1 MPLKLNFKRTHR
13 YNVAA
18 KDLHVIR
25 IYTLD
30 NTCVEYTVSSSTTG
44 RDALEYVAQ
53 RLDIEDI
60 YFFGFTYE
68 DWAGEQKCLFLN
80 KSIKKQLDKYARQHA
95 LTLTVMLFIDNP
107 QFLPDPQIRRW
118 FYLQL
123 RRNVAMGLLPVT
135 LKLAIK
141 LQAYSLQAE
150 FGDFVDIETTL
161 SNWRERNLH
170 SETSVVGAFDLSTT
184 EYVDDIVWGYS
195 HLQGVSQDNAIW
207 YFLDEIR
214 HNPLYGVRTFSGMTC
229 SNEVAELGV
238 SRNGINITTFEPQ
251 RQTIAN
257 LKWEHIKDLTYTRK
271 TFTIQLLKRGKS
283 VHFIFEDYESARYLW
298 QFCIQMHS
306 SYIDYWTHVKSVPP
320 QPAVHI
326 SEPPDILRGTELRCT
341 YSGSPVLNDFAA
353 ELSTSEQPSQ
363 QYTKYDVEPVNDESQ
378 RIQQNNADPQ
388 HSGGLINPCKLIDP
402 FKIESNT
409 TALTSDNKTFRI
421 NPSLRRPSEA
431 TCMVSCNSNFI
442 QNTFVSKVTTT
453 NADFKEQNADSESG
467 TLVGHWSL
475 KSGAGTLDSQLL
487 NKGCVTCLP
496 GRECLK
502 PTGWFLSKSGVANTT
517 SAVSKESKI
526 TFSDQQSSKT
536 CSSLAPLTNKEMQ
549 INHEDS
555 SFVQNKQHNTSEI
568 TEEHKITKSHRSHK
582 HRQTKRHHQEQIKP
596 NIAITSE
603 MTNRHENTNC
613 CEPLSPLH
621 LSTVDVVLSKKE
633 VCPEQSSPSS
643 LASSD
648 SSSEHVLVSPRASFS
663 SSSSSCTASIKKI
676 DLVHAAQHQS
686 CSSSTSS
693 SSSNSITQADFEA
706 NEARKTSFGFAAS
719 LCTSANNVTFKS
731 PSKSNTRGLSS
742 GSGPTF
748 PSGRKL
754 WHELIHS
761 NSGGIL
767 PLLSGLSQRHYRPQ
781 SQMKRFQ
788 ASTSIAPEA
797 IVQKPDFE
805 AVTTSYIQN
814 RHNSK
819 KTVDGLSTHIHKSS
833 TQLSPSNNPLQE
845 FQRWFSS
852 AKHRIP
858 FGWTSNATSRG
869 TAMNISAPLP
879 YQTSGNCYESHV
891 TRSEKEQCLD
901 VTSNPVSSTAHQN
914 INNQST
920 SKTGRLE
927 RSASES
933 YSRSVSS
940 SLNNSRTIV
949 LVNLEQSS
957 VDDANPQKL
966 KSSTKDSKN
975 TTVNETKILT
985 PSIHLLPPSPTRSSF
1000 KISGNKE
1007 INVVKG
1013 DLHDSKVL
1021 LTSCSNFNSKPE
1033 SNNSEKKHPEDNEIY
1048 NKSNVNKVNLISEPK
1063 NNFLSNLQSRNF
1075 TRPLNQSTQQEQ
1087 GNFRTSS
1094 SSSWRLFPCPL
1105 TLNEANRLAVTPPR
1119 KFINSVSDNCCSSPT
1134 EFHPNRPMYN
1144 VSGYQHSNFNHG
1156 PRVNLD
1162 ISHTTITEATFRE
1175 EMDGKRQIIKN
1186 TLNNNMC
1193 QRHFSTTPTTPVS
1206 RPNLLWKEAS
1216 DQPCDHG
1223 SSRELAH
1230 SLREQDECDNNKQ
1243 TNVDVKGP
1251 VSSSTNVNRECSSV
1265 INTWSSNN
1273 QLKSKSVVD
1282 DENCILDT
1290 MENSQEL
1297 ENKPSSNTLLTTSS
1311 SSDQCSIPRP
1321 SSGTMHLLT
1330 NSDIHQLLSLTNLKE
1345 TELAH
1350 RLLAE
1355 YRQALLQQ
1363 QCLHTNSV
1371 STPNLTASQ
1380 ELQVLSSSNAAED
1393 IEVQGDQINTSA
1405 PEKPR
1410 YKTFNKR
1417 SDDSRKTSKKS
1428 HGTNHISSD
1437 SMRNPSEVSH
1447 SSQTAL
1453 RLKVRCNRNIEIQSI
1468 DSPDY
1473 VNAAAFRN
1481 DRRHTNE
1488 RPLSLASST
1497 DIDSN
1502 ATFRVLSSFEMRT
1515 SSGGNYS
1522 TGNLILTNCSIGSEE
1537 ATMGLSVDLTNPDSQ
1552 PGVES
1557 MTSHSSNK
1565 SWDQEQKSI
1574 TEGNHL
1580 QDHKDN
1586 NSNTEVCLHEDL
1598 TCTDVDK
1605 LNIYGQPPDLCMTQK
1620 GTSFSIKEYLNKPRS
1635 KVQCNHLNSQ
1645 RRHVIGEYENLEAI
1659 SCEKNKKNYL
1669 PDYLCRSTHEHHDGN
1684 HCISHDSQPQRTL
1697 SKNVIS
1703 SCNTPPESLT
1713 TLTRS
1718 GESTS
1723 PSPSTY
1729 SESSSTLSSSSPYS
1743 DLGCIDSIKRVS
1755 LRKRSAGKT
1764 PFNTRNEVQHSL
1776 PWRQLC
1782 YLEGGTKFKRNHSKD
1797 EKYCQMFSTVIT
1809 PRFKK
1814 RIKYC
1819 NCSCHKSVEHLKI
1832 NKPNSSRTETNDL
1845 SLIDVSNP
1853 SGYRRIKQKAHSF
1866 EPFSK
1871 ITNAKPSEHHYTSV
1885 CFEDVSKGVVPSESA
1900 SSNIQEYQRKHI
1912 KSSNRKSHHII
1923 ASNIPVSVNRSN
1935 YPPCCYCEQM
1945 DYHSHNDVSDS
1956 MNTSPTDS
1964 PCLSSASSYSFSTS
1978 SLDVQPVFDCPH
1990 HFHIPSYTSVVIG
2003 HKSGRNH
2010 RSGSLEPSSII
2021 HRSIPRKPKPRNF
2034 TKSSKRRLSVRKE
2047 YHNGNSQSTNSVGLH
2062 YSENYKREHC
2072 SCCEFHE
2079 SPTKR
2084 DLLEQYNRNNN
2095 NSSNTNSINDN
2106 KTINNKS
2113 VNLFFRLPFT
2123 NGYHDNDSSKYSRH
2137 FDHGLKNDEKPPI
2150 IVKRKFNGLN
2160 NGNNITCQHTH
2171 RGEYYS
2177 TKEKNLTDTPFIQ
2190 KGINNNDDTVATT
2203 TSSTATITNNNNNS
2217 NTYSCNHQNRSA
2229 QNFEN
2234 EGSFKPPRPKD
2245 LKVFSRNQ
2253 NFSPVDL
2260 TKYRSSSGKMISFFK
2275 KKIPSES
2282 QIMAHDQLQEMNKS
2296 TEKEAI
2302 KCSWTEKGNL
2312 PTPNASIHTPLP
2324 SPDLLCRPNAKNNG
2338 YAVGSLRPSKV
2349 SDYRRENLIKLDDS
2363 AYSNKLLYHECY
2375 QEHENHRKNG
2385 PKFSP
2390 LNEPC
2395 QLEEP
2400 QESGQNTFVKPSAKT
2415 IKQKLS
2421 PTNDLS
2427 PTHALVYTASV
2438 EFGPKQQSDP
2448 NTINSNHSSVV
2459 HEKSKAYERQSEP
2472 RNIPLIRNGSMEPD
2486 DSNKK
2491 NTTLRKGNIS
2501 TIPLIA
2507 TDHSCI

>member
-1 MPLKLNFKRTHR
+1 
-13 YNVAA
+13 
-18 KDLHVIR
+18 
-25 IYTLD
+25 
-30 NTCVEYTVSSSTTG
+30 
-44 RDALEYVAQ
+44 
-53 RLDIEDI
+53 
-60 YFFGFTYE
+60 
-68 DWAGEQKCLFLN
+68 
-80 KSIKKQLDKYARQHA
+80 
-95 LTLTVMLFIDNP
+95 
-107 QFLPDPQIRRW
+107 
-118 FYLQL
+118 
-123 RRNVAMGLLPVT
+123 
-135 LKLAIK
+135 
-141 LQAYSLQAE
+141 
-150 FGDFVDIETTL
+150 
-161 SNWRERNLH
+161 
-170 SETSVVGAFDLSTT
+170 
-184 EYVDDIVWGYS
+184 
-195 HLQGVSQDNAIW
+195 
-207 YFLDEIR
+207 
-214 HNPLYGVRTFSGMTC
+214 MTC

-257 LKWEHIKDLTYTRK
+257 LKWEHIKDLTYARK

-353 ELSTSEQPSQ
+353 ELSTSQQPSQ
-363 QYTKYDVEPVNDESQ
+363 QCTKYDMEPVNDESQ
-378 RIQQNNADPQ
+378 RTQPNNADPQ
-388 HSGGLINPCKLIDP
+388 HIGGLINPCKSMDP
-402 FKIESNT
+402 FKNESNT

-421 NPSLRRPSEA
+421 NPSPRRSSEA
-431 TCMVSCNSNFI
+431 TCIVSCNSNFI
-442 QNTFVSKVTTT
+442 QNTFVNKITTT

-475 KSGAGTLDSQLL
+475 KSGAETLDSQLL

-502 PTGWFLSKSGVANTT
+502 PTGWFLSKSGGANIT
-517 SAVSKESKI
+517 SAVSKESKTTFNDPPSSI
-526 TFSDQQSSKT
+526 TGVSS
-536 CSSLAPLTNKEMQ
+536 APLTNKETQ
-549 INHEDS
+549 KNHEDS

-568 TEEHKITKSHRSHK
+568 TEEHKITRSHRSHK

-596 NIAITSE
+596 NIALTSE
-603 MTNRHENTNC
+603 MTNRHENTNY

-621 LSTVDVVLSKKE
+621 LPAVNAVLGKKE

-663 SSSSSCTASIKKI
+663 SSSSSCTPSIKKI
-676 DLVHAAQHQS
+676 DLVHAVQHQS

-693 SSSNSITQADFEA
+693 SSSNSIMQADFEA

-731 PSKSNTRGLSS
+731 PSKSNKRGLSS
-742 GSGPTF
+742 SSGPTF

-797 IVQKPDFE
+797 NVQKPDFE
-805 AVTTSYIQN
+805 AVTTRYIQN

-819 KTVDGLSTHIHKSS
+819 RTVDGLSSHIHKSS
-833 TQLSPSNNPLQE
+833 TQLSSSNNPLQE

-858 FGWTSNATSRG
+858 FGWASNSTSRG

-879 YQTSGNCYESHV
+879 YQTSGNCYENHV
-891 TRSEKEQCLD
+891 TRSEKEKCLG
-901 VTSNPVSSTAHQN
+901 VMSNRVSSTAHQN

-957 VDDANPQKL
+957 MDDANSQKL
-966 KSSTKDSKN
+966 KFSTKDSN
-975 TTVNETKILT
+975 STSANETKILT
-985 PSIHLLPPSPTRSSF
+985 PTIHLLPPSPTRPSF
-1000 KISGNKE
+1000 KINSNKQM
-1007 INVVKG
+1007 NVVKG
-1013 DLHDSKVL
+1013 DLHDSNVP
-1021 LTSCSNFNSKPE
+1021 LTLCPNVDSNPE
-1033 SNNSEKKHPEDNEIY
+1033 SNNNQKKHPEGNEMY
-1048 NKSNVNKVNLISEPK
+1048 NKSNVNKVNLVSEPK
-1063 NNFLSNLQSRNF
+1063 SNFLSNLQPRNF

-1119 KFINSVSDNCCSSPT
+1119 KFVNSVSDNCCSSPT
-1134 EFHPNRPMYN
+1134 ELHSNRPMYN

-1162 ISHTTITEATFRE
+1162 ISPTKITEATFRE

-1186 TLNNNMC
+1186 TLNDNMC
-1193 QRHFSTTPTTPVS
+1193 QRHFSRTPTTPVS

-1216 DQPCDHG
+1216 DQSCDHG
-1223 SSRELAH
+1223 SSREIHH
-1230 SLREQDECDNNKQ
+1230 SLRQQDECDNDRQ
-1243 TNVDVKGP
+1243 TNVDVNGS
-1251 VSSSTNVNRECSSV
+1251 VSSPTNDNREGRSV

-1282 DENCILDT
+1282 DENCVHDT

-1371 STPNLTASQ
+1371 STPNLSASQ
-1380 ELQVLSSSNAAED
+1380 ELQVLSSSIVAED
-1393 IEVQGDQINTSA
+1393 MEGQEDQINTPA
-1405 PEKPR
+1405 PQKSR
-1410 YKTFNKR
+1410 YKTSKKQF
-1417 SDDSRKTSKKS
+1417 DGSRQTSKKS
-1428 HGTNHISSD
+1428 HETNHISSN
-1437 SMRNPSEVSH
+1437 SVRNPSEVSH
-1447 SSQTAL
+1447 SNQTAS
-1453 RLKVRCNRNIEIQSI
+1453 RLKVRCNRNIDIQSI

-1481 DRRHTNE
+1481 DRRHTND

-1552 PGVES
+1552 PGEES
-1557 MTSHSSNK
+1557 ITSHSSNK
-1565 SWDQEQKSI
+1565 SWDQEQRLI
-1574 TEGNHL
+1574 TEENHL
-1580 QDHKDN
+1580 DDHKDN
-1586 NSNTEVCLHEDL
+1586 NSNTEVCPLEDS

-1605 LNIYGQPPDLCMTQK
+1605 LNTCGQPPDLCMTQK
-1620 GTSFSIKEYLNKPRS
+1620 GTLFSIKECLNKPRF
-1635 KVQCNHLNSQ
+1635 KVQCNHLNSISSQ

-1659 SCEKNKKNYL
+1659 SYEKNNKNYL
-1669 PDYLCRSTHEHHDGN
+1669 PDQLCRSTHEHHDGN
-1684 HCISHDSQPQRTL
+1684 HCISHDSQPQRTS

-1713 TLTRS
+1713 TLTHS

-1743 DLGCIDSIKRVS
+1743 DLGCIDTIQRVS
-1755 LRKRSAGKT
+1755 LRKHSVGKT
-1764 PFNTRNEVQHSL
+1764 SFNARNEVQHSS
-1776 PWRQLC
+1776 PWRRLC
-1782 YLEGGTKFKRNHSKD
+1782 YLEGGTKFKRNHRKD
-1797 EKYCQMFSTVIT
+1797 VQYYDMFSTVIT
-1809 PRFKK
+1809 PCGKK

-1819 NCSCHKSVEHLKI
+1819 NCSCHKSVEHLKTT
-1832 NKPNSSRTETNDL
+1832 KPNSSRTETKDL

-1871 ITNAKPSEHHYTSV
+1871 IINAKPSEHHYTSV
-1885 CFEDVSKGVVPSESA
+1885 CFGDASKGVVPSESA

-1912 KSSNRKSHHII
+1912 KSLNRKSHHII
-1923 ASNIPVSVNRSN
+1923 ASNIPISVNRSN
-1935 YPPCCYCEQM
+1935 YPSCCYCEQI
-1945 DYHSHNDVSDS
+1945 DYHSHNDVSNS
-1956 MNTSPTDS
+1956 MNTSPTGS

-2021 HRSIPRKPKPRNF
+2021 HRSIPRKPKPKNF
-2034 TKSSKRRLSVRKE
+2034 TKSSRRRLSVKKE
-2047 YHNGNSQSTNSVGLH
+2047 YHNGNSQSTNSVGLD

-2095 NSSNTNSINDN
+2095 NSSNTNSISNN

-2113 VNLFFRLPFT
+2113 MNLFFRLPFT
-2123 NGYHDNDSSKYSRH
+2123 NGYHDNDSSIYSRH
-2137 FDHGLKNDEKPPI
+2137 LEHDLKNDEKPPI
-2150 IVKRKFNGLN
+2150 IVKRKFNGMN
-2160 NGNNITCQHTH
+2160 NGNNINCQHTH
-2171 RGEYYS
+2171 RGEYYF
-2177 TKEKNLTDTPFIQ
+2177 TNENLTDTPFVQ

-2203 TSSTATITNNNNNS
+2203 TTTITNSNNNC
-2217 NTYSCNHQNRSA
+2217 NTYSYIHQNRSV

-2234 EGSFKPPRPKD
+2234 EGSLKPPRPKD
-2245 LKVFSRNQ
+2245 LKSFSRNR

-2260 TKYRSSSGKMISFFK
+2260 TKYRSSSGKKISFFK

-2302 KCSWTEKGNL
+2302 QCSWTEKGNL

-2324 SPDLLCRPNAKNNG
+2324 SPDLLCRPNEKHNG
-2338 YAVGSLRPSKV
+2338 YAVGSFRPSKV
-2349 SDYRRENLIKLDDS
+2349 SDYRRENSMKLDDS
-2363 AYSNKLLYHECY
+2363 AFSNKLRYHECY
-2375 QEHENHRKNG
+2375 QEHESHKKVG

-2390 LNEPC
+2390 VSGRC
-2395 QLEEP
+2395 QLEEHR
-2400 QESGQNTFVKPSAKT
+2400 EACQNTFVKPHRESIKPLAKT

-2427 PTHALVYTASV
+2427 PIPGLVYTGSV
-2438 EFGPKQQSDP
+2438 VFSPTQQSDL

-2472 RNIPLIRNGSMEPD
+2472 RNIPIIRNGSMEPD

-2491 NTTLRKGNIS
+2491 NTTLRKENIS
-2501 TIPLIA
+2501 TIPLIG

>member
-1 MPLKLNFKRTHR
+1 
-13 YNVAA
+13 
-18 KDLHVIR
+18 
-25 IYTLD
+25 
-30 NTCVEYTVSSSTTG
+30 
-44 RDALEYVAQ
+44 
-53 RLDIEDI
+53 
-60 YFFGFTYE
+60 
-68 DWAGEQKCLFLN
+68 
-80 KSIKKQLDKYARQHA
+80 
-95 LTLTVMLFIDNP
+95 
-107 QFLPDPQIRRW
+107 
-118 FYLQL
+118 
-123 RRNVAMGLLPVT
+123 
-135 LKLAIK
+135 
-141 LQAYSLQAE
+141 
-150 FGDFVDIETTL
+150 
-161 SNWRERNLH
+161 
-170 SETSVVGAFDLSTT
+170 
-184 EYVDDIVWGYS
+184 
-195 HLQGVSQDNAIW
+195 
-207 YFLDEIR
+207 
-214 HNPLYGVRTFSGMTC
+214 MTC

-257 LKWEHIKDLTYTRK
+257 LKWEHIKDLTYARK

-353 ELSTSEQPSQ
+353 ELSTSQQPSQ
-363 QYTKYDVEPVNDESQ
+363 QCTKYDMEPVNDESQ
-378 RIQQNNADPQ
+378 RTQPNNADPQ
-388 HSGGLINPCKLIDP
+388 HIGGLINPCKSMDP
-402 FKIESNT
+402 FKNESNT

-421 NPSLRRPSEA
+421 NPSPRRSSEA
-431 TCMVSCNSNFI
+431 TCIVSCNSNFI
-442 QNTFVSKVTTT
+442 QNTFVNKITTT

-475 KSGAGTLDSQLL
+475 KSGAETLDSQLL

-502 PTGWFLSKSGVANTT
+502 PTGWFLSKSGGANIT
-517 SAVSKESKI
+517 SAVSKESKTTFNDPPSSI
-526 TFSDQQSSKT
+526 TGVSS
-536 CSSLAPLTNKEMQ
+536 APLTNKETQ
-549 INHEDS
+549 KNHEDS

-568 TEEHKITKSHRSHK
+568 TEEHKITRSHRSHK

-596 NIAITSE
+596 NIALTSE
-603 MTNRHENTNC
+603 MTNRHENTNY

-621 LSTVDVVLSKKE
+621 LPAVNAVLGKKE

-663 SSSSSCTASIKKI
+663 SSSSSCTPSIKKI
-676 DLVHAAQHQS
+676 DLVHAVQHQS

-693 SSSNSITQADFEA
+693 SSSNSIMQADFEA

-731 PSKSNTRGLSS
+731 PSKSNKRGLSS
-742 GSGPTF
+742 SSGPTF

-797 IVQKPDFE
+797 NVQKPDFE
-805 AVTTSYIQN
+805 AVTTRYIQN

-819 KTVDGLSTHIHKSS
+819 RTVDGLSSHIHKSS
-833 TQLSPSNNPLQE
+833 TQLSSSNNPLQE

-858 FGWTSNATSRG
+858 FGWASNSTSRG

-879 YQTSGNCYESHV
+879 YQTSGNCYENHV
-891 TRSEKEQCLD
+891 TRSEKEKCLG
-901 VTSNPVSSTAHQN
+901 VMSNRVSSTAHQN

-957 VDDANPQKL
+957 MDDANSQKL
-966 KSSTKDSKN
+966 KFSTKDSN
-975 TTVNETKILT
+975 STSANETKILT
-985 PSIHLLPPSPTRSSF
+985 PTIHLLPPSPTRPSF
-1000 KISGNKE
+1000 KINSNKQM
-1007 INVVKG
+1007 NVVKG
-1013 DLHDSKVL
+1013 DLHDSNVP
-1021 LTSCSNFNSKPE
+1021 LTLCPNVDSNPE
-1033 SNNSEKKHPEDNEIY
+1033 SNNNQKKHPEGNEMY
-1048 NKSNVNKVNLISEPK
+1048 NKSNVNKVNLVSEPK
-1063 NNFLSNLQSRNF
+1063 SNFLSNLQPRNF

-1119 KFINSVSDNCCSSPT
+1119 KFVNSVSDNCCSSPT
-1134 EFHPNRPMYN
+1134 ELHSNRPMYN

-1162 ISHTTITEATFRE
+1162 ISPTKITEATFRE

-1186 TLNNNMC
+1186 TLNDNMC
-1193 QRHFSTTPTTPVS
+1193 QRHFSRTPTTPVS

-1216 DQPCDHG
+1216 DQSCDHG
-1223 SSRELAH
+1223 SSREIHH
-1230 SLREQDECDNNKQ
+1230 SLRQQDECDNDRQ
-1243 TNVDVKGP
+1243 TNVDVNGS
-1251 VSSSTNVNRECSSV
+1251 VSSPTNDNREGRSV

-1282 DENCILDT
+1282 DENCVHDT

-1371 STPNLTASQ
+1371 STPNLSASQ
-1380 ELQVLSSSNAAED
+1380 ELQVLSSSIVAED
-1393 IEVQGDQINTSA
+1393 MEGQEDQINTPA
-1405 PEKPR
+1405 PQKSR
-1410 YKTFNKR
+1410 YKTSKKQF
-1417 SDDSRKTSKKS
+1417 DGSRQTSKKS
-1428 HGTNHISSD
+1428 HETNHISSN
-1437 SMRNPSEVSH
+1437 SVRNPSEVSH
-1447 SSQTAL
+1447 SNQTAS
-1453 RLKVRCNRNIEIQSI
+1453 RLKVRCNRNIDIQSI

-1481 DRRHTNE
+1481 DRRHTND

-1552 PGVES
+1552 PGEEY

-1565 SWDQEQKSI
+1565 SWDQEQRLI
-1574 TEGNHL
+1574 TEENHL
-1580 QDHKDN
+1580 EDHKDN
-1586 NSNTEVCLHEDL
+1586 NSNTQVCPLEDS

-1605 LNIYGQPPDLCMTQK
+1605 LNTCGQPPDLCMTQK
-1620 GTSFSIKEYLNKPRS
+1620 GTLFSIKECLNKPRF
-1635 KVQCNHLNSQ
+1635 KVQCNHLNSISSQ

-1659 SCEKNKKNYL
+1659 SCEKNNKNYL
-1669 PDYLCRSTHEHHDGN
+1669 PDQLCRSTHEHHDGN
-1684 HCISHDSQPQRTL
+1684 HCISHDSQPQRTS

-1713 TLTRS
+1713 TLTHS

-1743 DLGCIDSIKRVS
+1743 DLGCIDTIQRVS
-1755 LRKRSAGKT
+1755 LRKHSAGKT
-1764 PFNTRNEVQHSL
+1764 SFNARNEVQHSS
-1776 PWRQLC
+1776 PWRRLC
-1782 YLEGGTKFKRNHSKD
+1782 YLEGGTKFKRNHRKD
-1797 EKYCQMFSTVIT
+1797 VQYYDMFSTVIT
-1809 PRFKK
+1809 PCGKK

-1819 NCSCHKSVEHLKI
+1819 NCSCHKSVEHLKTT
-1832 NKPNSSRTETNDL
+1832 KPNSSRTETKDL

-1871 ITNAKPSEHHYTSV
+1871 IINAKPSEHHYTSV
-1885 CFEDVSKGVVPSESA
+1885 CFGDASKGVVPSESA

-1912 KSSNRKSHHII
+1912 KSLNRKSHHII
-1923 ASNIPVSVNRSN
+1923 SSNIPISVNRIN
-1935 YPPCCYCEQM
+1935 YPSCCYCEQI
-1945 DYHSHNDVSDS
+1945 DYHSHNDVSNS
-1956 MNTSPTDS
+1956 MNTSPTGS

-2021 HRSIPRKPKPRNF
+2021 HRSIPRKPKPKNF
-2034 TKSSKRRLSVRKE
+2034 TKSSRRRLSVKKE
-2047 YHNGNSQSTNSVGLH
+2047 YHNGNSQSTNSVGLN

-2095 NSSNTNSINDN
+2095 NSSNTNSISNN

-2113 VNLFFRLPFT
+2113 MNLFFRLPFT
-2123 NGYHDNDSSKYSRH
+2123 NGYHDNDSSIYSRH
-2137 FDHGLKNDEKPPI
+2137 LEHDLKNDEKPPI
-2150 IVKRKFNGLN
+2150 NVKRKFNGMN
-2160 NGNNITCQHTH
+2160 NGNNINCQHTH

-2177 TKEKNLTDTPFIQ
+2177 TNENLTDTPFVQ

-2203 TSSTATITNNNNNS
+2203 TTTITNSNNNC
-2217 NTYSCNHQNRSA
+2217 NTYSYIHQNRSV

-2234 EGSFKPPRPKD
+2234 EGSLKPPRPKD
-2245 LKVFSRNQ
+2245 LKVFSRNR

-2260 TKYRSSSGKMISFFK
+2260 TKYRSSSGKKISFFK

-2302 KCSWTEKGNL
+2302 QCSWTEKGNL

-2324 SPDLLCRPNAKNNG
+2324 SPDLLCRPNEKHNG
-2338 YAVGSLRPSKV
+2338 YAVGSFRPSKV
-2349 SDYRRENLIKLDDS
+2349 SDYRRENSMKLDDS
-2363 AYSNKLLYHECY
+2363 AFSNKLRYHECY
-2375 QEHENHRKNG
+2375 QEHESHRKVG

-2390 LNEPC
+2390 VSGRC
-2395 QLEEP
+2395 QLEEHR
-2400 QESGQNTFVKPSAKT
+2400 EACQNTFVKPHRESIKPLAKT

-2427 PTHALVYTASV
+2427 PTPGLVYTGSV
-2438 EFGPKQQSDP
+2438 VFSPTQQSDL
-2448 NTINSNHSSVV
+2448 NTINSNHTSVV
-2459 HEKSKAYERQSEP
+2459 NEKSKAYERQSEP
-2472 RNIPLIRNGSMEPD
+2472 RNIPIIRNGSMEPD

-2491 NTTLRKGNIS
+2491 NTTLRKENIS
-2501 TIPLIA
+2501 TIPLIG
-2507 TDHSCI
+2507 TDHSRI

>member
-1 MPLKLNFKRTHR
+1 
-13 YNVAA
+13 
-18 KDLHVIR
+18 
-25 IYTLD
+25 
-30 NTCVEYTVSSSTTG
+30 
-44 RDALEYVAQ
+44 
-53 RLDIEDI
+53 
-60 YFFGFTYE
+60 
-68 DWAGEQKCLFLN
+68 
-80 KSIKKQLDKYARQHA
+80 
-95 LTLTVMLFIDNP
+95 
-107 QFLPDPQIRRW
+107 
-118 FYLQL
+118 
-123 RRNVAMGLLPVT
+123 
-135 LKLAIK
+135 
-141 LQAYSLQAE
+141 
-150 FGDFVDIETTL
+150 
-161 SNWRERNLH
+161 
-170 SETSVVGAFDLSTT
+170 
-184 EYVDDIVWGYS
+184 
-195 HLQGVSQDNAIW
+195 
-207 YFLDEIR
+207 
-214 HNPLYGVRTFSGMTC
+214 
-229 SNEVAELGV
+229 
-238 SRNGINITTFEPQ
+238 
-251 RQTIAN
+251 
-257 LKWEHIKDLTYTRK
+257 
-271 TFTIQLLKRGKS
+271 
-283 VHFIFEDYESARYLW
+283 
-298 QFCIQMHS
+298 
-306 SYIDYWTHVKSVPP
+306 
-320 QPAVHI
+320 
-326 SEPPDILRGTELRCT
+326 
-341 YSGSPVLNDFAA
+341 
-353 ELSTSEQPSQ
+353 
-363 QYTKYDVEPVNDESQ
+363 
-378 RIQQNNADPQ
+378 
-388 HSGGLINPCKLIDP
+388 
-402 FKIESNT
+402 
-409 TALTSDNKTFRI
+409 
-421 NPSLRRPSEA
+421 
-431 TCMVSCNSNFI
+431 MVSCNSNFI

-582 HRQTKRHHQEQIKP
+582 RRQTKRHHQEQIKP

-719 LCTSANNVTFKS
+719 LCTSANNVTFKT

-781 SQMKRFQ
+781 SQMKRFK
-788 ASTSIAPEA
+788 ASPSIAPEA
-797 IVQKPDFE
+797 IVQKPDFQ

-957 VDDANPQKL
+957 MDDANPQKL

-985 PSIHLLPPSPTRSSF
+985 PTIHLLPPSPTRSSF

-1105 TLNEANRLAVTPPR
+1105 TLSEANRLAVTPPR

-1186 TLNNNMC
+1186 TLNDNMC

-1393 IEVQGDQINTSA
+1393 IEGQGDQINTSA

-1410 YKTFNKR
+1410 YKAFNKR
-1417 SDDSRKTSKKS
+1417 SDESRQTSKKS

-1574 TEGNHL
+1574 TEENHL

-1635 KVQCNHLNSQ
+1635 KVQCNHLSSQ
-1645 RRHVIGEYENLEAI
+1645 RRHAIGEYENLEAI

-1729 SESSSTLSSSSPYS
+1729 SGSSSTLSSSSPYS

-1755 LRKRSAGKT
+1755 LRKHSAGKT

-1782 YLEGGTKFKRNHSKD
+1782 YLEGGAKFKRNHRKD
-1797 EKYCQMFSTVIT
+1797 EKYYQMFSTVIT

-2034 TKSSKRRLSVRKE
+2034 TESSKRRLSVRKE

-2160 NGNNITCQHTH
+2160 NGNNINCQHTH

-2190 KGINNNDDTVATT
+2190 KGINNNDDTVVTT
-2203 TSSTATITNNNNNS
+2203 TTSTATITNNNNNS

-2253 NFSPVDL
+2253 NFSPVDF
-2260 TKYRSSSGKMISFFK
+2260 TKYRSSSGKRISFFK

-2302 KCSWTEKGNL
+2302 QCSWTEKGNL

-2349 SDYRRENLIKLDDS
+2349 SDYHRENLIKLDDS

-2390 LNEPC
+2390 LSEPC

-2438 EFGPKQQSDP
+2438 VFGPKQQSDP

-2507 TDHSCI
+2507 TDRSCI